1 MQHTASFQD
10 FQRFHKFRRTTQ
22 FPLDPYVTSLYH
34 LHSRHQFPIRNYYG
48 HVIEQHRILRNG
60 SRSCKP
66 FNPRRPRLRPLH
78 RSPTHATTPSI
89 SQLTPNLH
97 TALPIDLVLPCL
109 SRWYFGS
116 AEKPQRY
123 RFLPRKDPCL
133 NLPSTHVPSPMQ
145 LTRPASETK
154 HLIKTKIQN
163 GGSGSSR
170 CINNSDYIDEL
181 KVVKKV
187 LVGDE
192 VFTLATV

>member
-1 MQHTASFQD
+1 MPDEAPDTWKLNRLVHCLLLSHPTSSPTAPLRPPTALLQFCLSHVPRPKSHPSQFKPLYSLYIMRYTASFQD

-48 HVIEQHRILRNG
+48 HVIEQHRILHNG

-66 FNPRRPRLRPLH
+66 FNPRRPRFRPLH

-109 SRWYFGS
+109 SR
-116 AEKPQRY
+116 
-123 RFLPRKDPCL
+123 
-133 NLPSTHVPSPMQ
+133 
-145 LTRPASETK
+145 
-154 HLIKTKIQN
+154 
-163 GGSGSSR
+163 
-170 CINNSDYIDEL
+170 
-181 KVVKKV
+181 
-187 LVGDE
+187 
-192 VFTLATV
+192 